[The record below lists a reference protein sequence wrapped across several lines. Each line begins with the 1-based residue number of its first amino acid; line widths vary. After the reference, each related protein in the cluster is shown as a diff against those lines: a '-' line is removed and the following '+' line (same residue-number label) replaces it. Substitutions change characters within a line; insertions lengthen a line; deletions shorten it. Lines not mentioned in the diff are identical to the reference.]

1 MAETG
6 DFPVMLDSHNAGTA
20 AAVHGHDAHAHPT
33 NTGVDNRKFA
43 MWTLIASECFLFGT
57 LIGNYLIHKDRGV
70 SGPTPQQIYE
80 IDITTLSTFDL
91 LMSSVAMVLALHYCN
106 EKRLRLFQF
115 WTAVVA
121 IGGLIFLG
129 FQYHEFST
137 FVVKNGLGLSTN
149 IFGSSFYLL
158 TGCHGAHVT
167 VGVIWMLAI
176 LFTSLVKGEKWFN
189 STMVE
194 VAGLYWHFVDVVWII
209 IFTVV
214 YLFVYV

>member
-1 MAETG
+1 MGQHGEHVEHTMHTTTG
-6 DFPVMLDSHNAGTA
+6 I
-20 AAVHGHDAHAHPT
+20 
-33 NTGVDNRKFA
+33 DNRKFA

-57 LIGNYLIHKDRGV
+57 LITNYLINRGV
-70 SGPTPQQIYE
+70 TGSGPKPQEIYN

-106 EKRLRLFQF
+106 IKNLKLFRF
-115 WTAVVA
+115 WTGMVVL
-121 IGGLIFLG
+121 GGAIFLG
-129 FQYHEFST
+129 FQYYEFNHFVHSGLGFST
-137 FVVKNGLGLSTN
+137 SNFAT
-149 IFGSSFYLL
+149 SFYLL
-158 TGCHGAHVT
+158 TGCHGLHVT
-167 VGVIWMLAI
+167 VGVLWMS
-176 LFTSLVKGEKWFN
+176 TMLVKSLMNPNWFN

>member
-1 MAETG
+1 
-6 DFPVMLDSHNAGTA
+6 MLDTHHTGSAGA
-20 AAVHGHDAHAHPT
+20 AHAEAPEAHEVHAHPT

-57 LIGNYLIHKDRGV
+57 LLGNYLIHKNRGID
-70 SGPTPQQIYE
+70 GPKPHEVYQ

-91 LMSSVAMVLALHYCN
+91 LMSSVAMVLALYYCN
-106 EKRLRLFQF
+106 ARRLRLFQF
-115 WTAVVA
+115 WTAVVVV
-121 IGGLIFLG
+121 GGLIFLG
-129 FQYHEFST
+129 FQYVEFSH
-137 FVVKNGLGLSTN
+137 FVLKEDLGLSRN
-149 IFGSSFYLL
+149 IFASSFYLL

-176 LFTSLVKGEKWFN
+176 LTTSLIKGEKWFN

-194 VAGLYWHFVDVVWII
+194 VAGLYWHFVDVVWIV

>member
-1 MAETG
+1 MGHHGEHVEHTMHTTTG
-6 DFPVMLDSHNAGTA
+6 I
-20 AAVHGHDAHAHPT
+20 
-33 NTGVDNRKFA
+33 DNRKFA

-57 LIGNYLIHKDRGV
+57 LITNYLINKNRILT
-70 SGPTPQQIYE
+70 GPKPQEIYN

-106 EKRLRLFQF
+106 ERNLAKFRL
-115 WTAVVA
+115 WISVV
-121 IGGLIFLG
+121 ILGGAIFLG
-129 FQYHEFST
+129 FQAYEFHHFVTHGLGFST
-137 FVVKNGLGLSTN
+137 SNFAT
-149 IFGSSFYLL
+149 SFYLL

-167 VGVIWMLAI
+167 VGVLWMTTI
-176 LFTSLVKGEKWFN
+176 LITSFMKPDWFN

-214 YLFVYV
+214 YLFVYF